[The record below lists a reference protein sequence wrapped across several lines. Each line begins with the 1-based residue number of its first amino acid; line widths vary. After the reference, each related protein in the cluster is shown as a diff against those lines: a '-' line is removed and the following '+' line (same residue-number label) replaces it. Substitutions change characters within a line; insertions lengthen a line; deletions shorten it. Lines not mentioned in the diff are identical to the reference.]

1 MRLDVTGTP
10 IWALTVAAALQ
21 ACCGCTTLLTSPGT
35 VSALRPAA
43 EEPVDESIAAP
54 REEVDR
60 RRGPLNELL
69 GELHRFV
76 AFGDPKEMNSS
87 QFDAV
92 SDRQMKAM
100 RAEIDGGS
108 SKR

>member
-1 MRLDVTGTP
+1 MSTP
-10 IWALTVAAALQ
+10 TRALTVAAALH

-43 EEPVDESIAAP
+43 EDQAEDSLVGASEQ
-54 REEVDR
+54 VDR
-60 RRGPLNELL
+60 RRGPWNELL
-69 GELHRFV
+69 GELNRFV
-76 AFGDPKEMNSS
+76 AFGDPKEMNSA

-108 SKR
+108 STR

>member
-1 MRLDVTGTP
+1 MGIP
-10 IWALTVAAALQ
+10 IWALTVGATLHT
-21 ACCGCTTLLTSPGT
+21 CCGCTTLLTSPGT
-35 VSALRPAA
+35 ISALRPAA
-43 EEPVDESIAAP
+43 EDPADDSRLGAREGVDQ
-54 REEVDR
+54 
-60 RRGPLNELL
+60 RRGPLTELL

-100 RAEIDGGS
+100 RAEIDGGAS
-108 SKR
+108 TR